1 MNQNDNQQAAKI
13 IIAAVTGAIEDK
25 IEVMLDYLG
34 EAFEAVEADD
44 HGNKKASITIPIKL
58 KLQRSARLGDTYSAK
73 AIVKKV
79 DTEIG
84 ECEMTFNPDQPE
96 LPMQQE
102 AAPVPEREAFYD
114 RMAAVGVEAD
124 ELDNYFAGSNRWND
138 FEGWIAAGNG
148 LDAAKIMADDTEAAD
163 FANLIEAALNPAGRE

>member
-1 MNQNDNQQAAKI
+1 
-13 IIAAVTGAIEDK
+13 
-25 IEVMLDYLG
+25 
-34 EAFEAVEADD
+34 
-44 HGNKKASITIPIKL
+44 
-58 KLQRSARLGDTYSAK
+58 
-73 AIVKKV
+73 
-79 DTEIG
+79 
-84 ECEMTFNPDQPE
+84 
-96 LPMQQE
+96 MQQE